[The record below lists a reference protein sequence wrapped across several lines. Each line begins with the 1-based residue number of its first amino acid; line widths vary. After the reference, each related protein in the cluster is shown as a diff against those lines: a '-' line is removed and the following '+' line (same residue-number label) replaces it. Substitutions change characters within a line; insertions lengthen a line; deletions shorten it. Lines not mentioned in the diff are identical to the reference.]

1 LERCHKSDPFFEVAP
16 ELNILSSLKSINYRL
31 WDEDDS
37 KMIGFRELK
46 RKLAMND
53 LGQAA

>member
-1 LERCHKSDPFFEVAP
+1 
-16 ELNILSSLKSINYRL
+16 L